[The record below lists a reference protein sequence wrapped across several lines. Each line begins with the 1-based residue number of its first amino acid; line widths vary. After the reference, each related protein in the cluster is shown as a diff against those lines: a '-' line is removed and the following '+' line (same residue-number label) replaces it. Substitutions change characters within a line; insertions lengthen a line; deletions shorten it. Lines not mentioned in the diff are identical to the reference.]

1 RPAEVVDRPLV
12 VLLVDRD
19 DDTLEMYTEFLRRAG
34 WDVDEARDG
43 REALAKAIATRP
55 DAIVT
60 ATRLSGISGLDLCRI
75 LNRDPTTAAIPV
87 LFVTGNAGEV
97 DLGRALA
104 AGASRVLVKPCLPDR
119 LMCEIQALLVNG
131 HRLLDEPPPRS
142 ETVNDHDAS
151 PITTAGKSERHV
163 MLNHVYH
170 RQTTKEPAISPPAL
184 VCPSCYQPLLYVN
197 SYIGGVSARHPEQW
211 DYFKCETG
219 CGTFQY
225 RHRTRKVRQIS

>member
-1 RPAEVVDRPLV
+1 

-19 DDTLEMYTEFLRRAG
+19 DDTLEMYMEFLRRAG

-60 ATRLSGISGLDLCRI
+60 ATRLSGISGIDLCRI
-75 LNRDPTTAAIPV
+75 LKRDPTTAAIPM
-87 LFVTGNAGEV
+87 LFVTGNAGEL
-97 DLGRALA
+97 DIRRALA
-104 AGASRVLVKPCLPDR
+104 VGASRVLVKPCLPDR
-119 LMCEIQALLVNG
+119 LMCEIKELLVNG
-131 HRLLDEPPPRS
+131 HGLLDAPTAPRS
-142 ETVNDHDAS
+142 EPVIEHDAS
-151 PITTAGKSERHV
+151 LKTPKSERHV

-170 RQTTKEPAISPPAL
+170 RQTTTEPAISPPAL
-184 VCPSCYQPLLYVN
+184 VCPSCYQPLRYVN